1 MGHVRMLLHPLPVF
15 GDFIEGAEKESV
27 IEFAGVHDPKAD
39 NRSVLDVKR
48 IRIKE
53 HVTASGLPDRDVD
66 RPVGRGIAGG
76 FSDRVMVRKV
86 VGPQMGLLAFAIGR
100 MRGEGGQDERCREGA
115 SFGCCFSS
123 SSSSMWTRVLQRY
136 WLV

>member
-1 MGHVRMLLHPLPVF
+1 MLLHPLPVF

-27 IEFAGVHDPKAD
+27 IEFAGVRDPKAD

-115 SFGCCFSS
+115 SFERCLH
-123 SSSSMWTRVLQRY
+123 VLNASAVGEILEPGLFDR
-136 WLV
+136 LKP